1 VRVAFKN
8 INGVESVDV
17 SLNKGLATVVLKDG
31 NAVTMKQLRDAI
43 SKNGFS
49 TMESIVV
56 AIGQLNFKDGVWFL
70 RITGPNEDYTL
81 APEQDAQ
88 PPAAS
93 LAGKIVT
100 VSGTVAAV
108 PNGKLPTEIRFRS
121 ITEK

>member
-1 VRVAFKN
+1 MRVAFKN

-17 SLNKGLATVVLKDG
+17 SLNKGLATVALKDG
-31 NAVTMKQLRDAI
+31 NTVTMKQLRDAI
-43 SKNGFS
+43 SKNAFS
-49 TMESIVV
+49 TKESEIV
-56 AIGQLNFKDGVWFL
+56 AIGQLNFKDGVWSL

-81 APEQDAQ
+81 APGHDAQ
-88 PPAAS
+88 PPSAG

-100 VSGTVAAV
+100 VSGTVVAA